1 MINSVTEEDLKYIAA
16 SDLPWE
22 KLSGQTVLIT
32 GANGY
37 LPAYMAESILYL
49 NEIRAY
55 QDTRVIGLVRNK
67 EKANARFSE
76 YKNRDDF
83 QLLAQDVCR
92 PIHIDEKID
101 IIIHAASQASP
112 KFYGKD
118 PVGTLCANTVGTY
131 NLLSLAAENDASG
144 FLFFSSSEV
153 YGQVLE
159 SQMPIREGSYGYLD
173 PIDVRSCYAESKRMG
188 ETMCISW
195 FHQYGVPAKI
205 VRPFHTYGP
214 GMSLDDGRVYA
225 DFIADL
231 IRDRD
236 IVMRSDGSAIRTF
249 CYLADAVLGFF
260 TVLLKGQ
267 SGQAYNIANDKWA
280 ISIGKFA
287 EMVAN
292 LFPERDIKVIAQ
304 KPKASIDYLPS
315 PISKSCSD
323 TSKVRMLGWEPKY
336 SLKEGLTRTIRW
348 FEENNSDIQRN
359 L

>member
-1 MINSVTEEDLKYIAA
+1 MINSIREEDLKYIVA
-16 SDLPWE
+16 SGLPWE
-22 KLSGQTVLIT
+22 KLRGRTILIT
-32 GANGY
+32 GANGF

-49 NEIRAY
+49 NKIRTY

-67 EKANARFSE
+67 EKANSRFSE

-83 QLLAQDVCR
+83 QLLVQDICR

-101 IIIHAASQASP
+101 LIIHAASQASP

-118 PVGTLCANTVGTY
+118 PVGTLCANTVGTN
-131 NLLSLAAENDASG
+131 NLLSLAAENDVSG
-144 FLFFSSSEV
+144 FLFLSSSEV
-153 YGQVLE
+153 YGQVSE
-159 SQMPIREGSYGYLD
+159 SQTPIREGSYGYLD

-188 ETMCISW
+188 ETMCVSW

-231 IRDRD
+231 LSDRD
-236 IVMRSDGSAIRTF
+236 IIMKSDGSAIRTF
-249 CYLADAVLGFF
+249 CYLADAVLAFF
-260 TVLLKGQ
+260 TVLLKGK
-267 SGQAYNIANDKWA
+267 SGQAYNIANDKCA

-287 EMVAN
+287 EIIVN
-292 LFPERDIKVIAQ
+292 LFPEKGLKVIAQ
-304 KPKASIDYLPS
+304 KPEASTDYLPS
-315 PISKSCSD
+315 PVSKSSPD

-336 SLKEGLTRTIRW
+336 GLKEGLIRTIRW
-348 FEENNSDIQRN
+348 FEENKQ
-359 L
+359 

>member
-1 MINSVTEEDLKYIAA
+1 MINSIREEDLKYIAA

-22 KLSGQTVLIT
+22 KLRGQTILIT
-32 GANGY
+32 GANGF
-37 LPAYMAESILYL
+37 LPAYMVESILNL
-49 NEIRAY
+49 NKK
-55 QDTRVIGLVRNK
+55 TRVIGLVRNK
-67 EKANARFSE
+67 EKADFRFSE
-76 YKNRDDF
+76 YKDRDDF
-83 QLLAQDVCR
+83 QLLVQDICR

-118 PVGTLCANTVGTY
+118 PVGTLCSNTIGTN
-131 NLLSLAAENDASG
+131 NLLSLAAENDVSG

-153 YGQVLE
+153 YGQVSE
-159 SQMPIREGSYGYLD
+159 SQLPIKEVSYGYLD
-173 PIDVRSCYAESKRMG
+173 PIDPRSCYAESKRMG
-188 ETMCISW
+188 ETMCVSW

-231 IRDRD
+231 LRNRD
-236 IVMRSDGSAIRTF
+236 IVMKSDGSAIRTF

-267 SGQAYNIANDKWA
+267 SGQAYNIANDECT

-287 EMVAN
+287 DMIAN
-292 LFPERDIKVIAQ
+292 LYPEKGIKVITQ
-304 KPKASIDYLPS
+304 KPKASADYLQS
-315 PISKSCSD
+315 PVSKSSPD

-336 SLKEGLTRTIRW
+336 GLKEGLIRTIRW
-348 FEENNSDIQRN
+348 FEENK
-359 L
+359 